1 MSATRTAA
9 TQQPHTDPFGD
20 AGYAWFLANKT
31 ELFDIIRLHDLEL
44 LELQLNLPEGTALRY
59 KALYDSAS
67 SVSEYDEILYTTTWD
82 AYHEALDQDQNLATI
97 ARAYSDSH
105 PLPLHEIIG
114 ATGTLNF

>member
-1 MSATRTAA
+1 MSAKRTTP
-9 TQQPHTDPFGD
+9 TQQSHTDPFGD

-67 SVSEYDEILYTTTWD
+67 SVSEYDEMLYATTWD
-82 AYHEALDQDQNLATI
+82 AYHEALDQDENLAII
-97 ARAYSDSH
+97 ARAYSESH
-105 PLPLHEIIG
+105 PLPLHELID
-114 ATGTLNF
+114 ATGTLTF